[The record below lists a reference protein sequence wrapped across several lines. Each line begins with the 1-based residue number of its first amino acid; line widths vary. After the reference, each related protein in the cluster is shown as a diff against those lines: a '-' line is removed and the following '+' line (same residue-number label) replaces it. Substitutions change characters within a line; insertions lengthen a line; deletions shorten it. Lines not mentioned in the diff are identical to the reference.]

1 MNRTLTLLRGPF
13 ARAHPVQRG
22 GRPDWVPRSG
32 FVLIMDSRDDYWI
45 LCAED
50 AIPPEVPRIS
60 DLAVFHL
67 QPDGF
72 MIVEIM
78 RAIEPHLRGIHM
90 EATSIF
96 KSDTGVLV

>member
-1 MNRTLTLLRGPF
+1 
-13 ARAHPVQRG
+13 
-22 GRPDWVPRSG
+22 
-32 FVLIMDSRDDYWI
+32 MDSRNDYWI

-78 RAIEPHLRGIHM
+78 REIEPHLPGIHM

-96 KSDTGVLV
+96 KADKGVLVVKERDVAAVTESLSRVGYAVVAELTAPLS